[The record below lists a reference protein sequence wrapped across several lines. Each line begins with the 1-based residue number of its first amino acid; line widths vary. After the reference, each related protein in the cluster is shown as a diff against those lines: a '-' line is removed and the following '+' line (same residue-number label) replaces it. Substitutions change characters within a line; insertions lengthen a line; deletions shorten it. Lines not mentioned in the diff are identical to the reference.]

1 MLQQTLFSD
10 PPRARRNDPATSHTA
25 ARRALASGLAGAH
38 RQQIAAAI
46 RSRPGMTYRAIA
58 EATGL
63 EPVAVGRRLVEIER
77 DGLAQAGEP
86 RDGMRTWWPR

>member
-1 MLQQTLFSD
+1 MLQQTLFAD
-10 PPRARRNDPATSHTA
+10 APRARRSDPTTSHIA
-25 ARRALASGLAGAH
+25 ARRVFASGLAGAH

-46 RSRPGMTYRAIA
+46 RSRPGMTYKAIA

-77 DGLAQAGEP
+77 DGQAKAGEP
-86 RDGMRTWWPR
+86 HDGMRTWWPR